1 MTQFD
6 QVAGRDSLFLGLLQ
20 NIAQAR
26 RGASASEYQLRM
38 ITQKR
43 LKQLAWL
50 LGGKS

>member
-1 MTQFD
+1 MTHFD

-20 NIAQAR
+20 NIARAH